1 MSAIIT
7 ARICCSP
14 LIYLGT
20 GSKDCLYVKIS
31 CFVKELLLLLVTAT
45 SLTILMA
52 ARRNEPKTS
61 LIVNMAGKK
70 HEPNLTTYNTYDNT
84 KND

>member
-1 MSAIIT
+1 
-7 ARICCSP
+7 
-14 LIYLGT
+14 
-20 GSKDCLYVKIS
+20 
-31 CFVKELLLLLVTAT
+31 
-45 SLTILMA
+45 MA